1 MIDFIQIWDIVA
13 ATAFVSIVKNFMSHS
28 LYHFL
33 LVIYISMYIYI
44 YVYIYIYTH
53 TYMAFLNLILKQTL
67 ISCTI

>member
-44 YVYIYIYTH
+44 YIYIYIYTH
-53 TYMAFLNLILKQTL
+53 IWHF
-67 ISCTI
+67 

>member
-44 YVYIYIYTH
+44 YIYTH